1 MKRTGMQKTGIQKN
15 KNRIRFFCVLQM
27 AAMLLGGCSLAVPDA
42 GPESGSSRL
51 IGALITMEYLDLSDA
66 DASFEDLQKQQKL
79 YADIDKNGSKRP
91 SDWEISFPDTDG
103 ICFFAPLWT
112 DEYGES
118 MRAGIYDSRV
128 DGKNI
133 QFGSS
138 DTERTL
144 DLNGI
149 LYVTPKPDGKAGF
162 YLNPVYQE
170 TGGKIYVMSGTG
182 CTMQTDCEVAE
193 GEQSALTSVVSITDE
208 DGRKLTEKA
217 NVALQLSV
225 MYRPVQVTVCQM
237 DQEHRVLEK
246 KSYHP
251 QDVPEALSVRKETA
265 YLLTEIQ
272 KESPAGKKV
281 VSRDVFEKID
291 GAESEM
297 ESYCAVED
305 GVILKKK
312 IRVNWEE

>member
-1 MKRTGMQKTGIQKN
+1 
-15 KNRIRFFCVLQM
+15 
-27 AAMLLGGCSLAVPDA
+27 
-42 GPESGSSRL
+42 
-51 IGALITMEYLDLSDA
+51 
-66 DASFEDLQKQQKL
+66 
-79 YADIDKNGSKRP
+79 
-91 SDWEISFPDTDG
+91 
-103 ICFFAPLWT
+103 
-112 DEYGES
+112 
-118 MRAGIYDSRV
+118 
-128 DGKNI
+128 
-133 QFGSS
+133 
-138 DTERTL
+138 
-144 DLNGI
+144 
-149 LYVTPKPDGKAGF
+149 
-162 YLNPVYQE
+162 
-170 TGGKIYVMSGTG
+170 
-182 CTMQTDCEVAE
+182 MQTDCEVAE